1 VIEDVLKDAE
11 GKMAK
16 ALETAKE
23 DFATVRTGRA
33 NPAMFNKILVD
44 YYGTPTPINQLA
56 SIQIPEAR
64 LVIIT
69 PYDKSVMS
77 PIQKA
82 LLESDLGVNPNDDGV
97 VIRVPLPQLTEER
110 RKEYIKIV
118 KTKGEDAKVSLR
130 GVRRNAKEALEKLQK
145 DGSVGKDDVHRA
157 EKALDESTHR
167 FSEQVDKLMEHKEAE
182 LLEV

>member
-1 VIEDVLKDAE
+1 
-11 GKMAK
+11 
-16 ALETAKE
+16 
-23 DFATVRTGRA
+23 
-33 NPAMFNKILVD
+33 
-44 YYGTPTPINQLA
+44 
-56 SIQIPEAR
+56 
-64 LVIIT
+64 
-69 PYDKSVMS
+69 MS